1 MDKPVS
7 DEWEIVYGQDIPSL
21 RYSFMCGDVGCAPIG
36 DIVAIKAKP
45 KNGKS
50 LLATVIASVILGA
63 EFGDLKP
70 TIEDTSVMYFDTEQN
85 KANTALVM
93 ERIYTLCG
101 WKNPHP
107 NRLRVYALRKMEH
120 SQRLV
125 YIKEKIRAHKPTA
138 VVIDGI
144 ADIMSDFNDIKE
156 SSDIIQDMME
166 LSAENNTVIFFILH
180 TNKSDSSMKGHL
192 GSFALQKCSDAFE
205 VTKKGDTFNVTH
217 TDTRNIQIKDFSF
230 IMDSNGM
237 PAPNDNKE
245 CFGSPDSKD
254 LEIVEMLEV
263 LEDIYTQEN
272 STSVTRKELTKL
284 IKEKTSKNTKDVRKM
299 IRTAVESSILEEQD
313 GRLTLM
319 L

>member
-1 MDKPVS
+1 
-7 DEWEIVYGQDIPSL
+7 
-21 RYSFMCGDVGCAPIG
+21 MCGDVGCAPIG

-93 ERIYTLCG
+93 ERIYNLCG
-101 WKNPHP
+101 WEKPHP
-107 NRLRVYALRKMEH
+107 NRLRVYALRKMAH
-120 SQRLV
+120 TQRLE

-237 PAPNDNKE
+237 PASNDNKE
-245 CFGSPDSKD
+245 RSGSPDSKD
-254 LEIVEMLEV
+254 LEIVEMLEA

-272 STSVTRKELTKL
+272 STSITRKELTKL
-284 IKEKTSKNTKDVRKM
+284 IKEKTNKTTKDVRKM

>member
-107 NRLRVYALRKMEH
+107 NRLHVYALRKMEH
-120 SQRLV
+120 TQRLE

-205 VTKKGDTFNVTH
+205 VTKKGETFNVTH

-230 IMDSNGM
+230 IMDSNGT

-254 LEIVEMLEV
+254 MEIVEMLEV

-284 IKEKTSKNTKDVRKM
+284 IREKTNKSTKDVRKM

>member
-21 RYSFMCGDVGCAPIG
+21 RYSFTCGDVGCAPIG

-50 LLATVIASVILGA
+50 LLATVISSVILGA
-63 EFGDLKP
+63 EFGNLKP

-101 WKNPHP
+101 WKKPHP
-107 NRLRVYALRKMEH
+107 NRLHVYALRKMEH
-120 SQRLV
+120 TQRLE

-166 LSAENNTVIFFILH
+166 LSAENDTVIFFILH

-245 CFGSPDSKD
+245 CSGSPDSKD
-254 LEIVEMLEV
+254 MEIVEMLEA
-263 LEDIYTQEN
+263 LGDIYTQEN
-272 STSVTRKELTKL
+272 STSITRKELTKL
-284 IKEKTSKNTKDVRKM
+284 IKEKTNKNTKDVRKM